1 MKIFIHLNLII
12 MTTFSIVIVPT
23 KRLANGKHRI
33 RIAVAH
39 QAQTRYIATPFI
51 LDSISQLKKGRVV
64 RHENAAQINLCL
76 QRTINEYILILSSI
90 KHANQLT
97 CTQLI
102 HSIQEEERKKYLTF
116 DVIAKEFLSTLQSE
130 SRIKSYKLY
139 KTAISH
145 FNRFLKKEHD
155 IPLEQIRPSH
165 IHQYQNFL
173 EKKELSSTTVR
184 IYLTLIKVILNYAI
198 KMDYIH
204 YKVHPFAACILPSSR
219 IRNLDLT
226 VDELKSLRDVS
237 LKEQNLLIVRDLFML
252 TYYLGG
258 INLKDLLD
266 YHFEENNLILSYIR
280 HKTYRTKH
288 GENEIVFS
296 IQPEAQ
302 QIISKYRTDKGFL
315 KFGPYE
321 SYNKVYSLI
330 YRYLSRI
337 AREAGI
343 TSSISY
349 YSARKSFAQHGYNIG
364 IQIETIEYC
373 IGHSMKS
380 NRPIGNYIRV
390 MRSHA
395 DIAMRR
401 IFDEL
406 L

>member
-1 MKIFIHLNLII
+1 

-165 IHQYQNFL
+165 IHQYQDFL
-173 EKKELSSTTVR
+173 EKRELSSTTVR

-296 IQPEAQ
+296 VQPEAQ

-330 YRYLSRI
+330 YRYLTRI

-390 MRSHA
+390 IRSHA

>member
-1 MKIFIHLNLII
+1 

-23 KRLANGKHRI
+23 KRLVNGKHRI

-173 EKKELSSTTVR
+173 EKRELSSTTVR

-330 YRYLSRI
+330 YRYLTRI

>member
-1 MKIFIHLNLII
+1 

-102 HSIQEEERKKYLTF
+102 YSIQEEERKKYLTF

-173 EKKELSSTTVR
+173 EKRELSSTTVR

-330 YRYLSRI
+330 YRYLTRI

>member
-1 MKIFIHLNLII
+1 

-76 QRTINEYILILSSI
+76 QRTINEYILIFSSI

-173 EKKELSSTTVR
+173 EKRELSSTTVR

-321 SYNKVYSLI
+321 SYNKVYSVI
-330 YRYLSRI
+330 YRYLTRI

>member
-1 MKIFIHLNLII
+1 

-173 EKKELSSTTVR
+173 EKRELSSTTVR

-330 YRYLSRI
+330 YRYLTRI

>member
-1 MKIFIHLNLII
+1 

-64 RHENAAQINLCL
+64 RHENAVQINLCL

-165 IHQYQNFL
+165 IHQYQKFL
-173 EKKELSSTTVR
+173 EKRELSSTTVR

-226 VDELKSLRDVS
+226 VEELKSLRDVS

>member
-1 MKIFIHLNLII
+1 

-165 IHQYQNFL
+165 IHQYQDFL
-173 EKKELSSTTVR
+173 EKRELSSTTVR

-219 IRNLDLT
+219 IRNLDLP

-296 IQPEAQ
+296 VQPEAQ

-330 YRYLSRI
+330 YRYLTRI

>member
-1 MKIFIHLNLII
+1 

-130 SRIKSYKLY
+130 SRIKSCKLY

-165 IHQYQNFL
+165 IHQYQKFL
-173 EKKELSSTTVR
+173 EKRELSSTTVR
-184 IYLTLIKVILNYAI
+184 IYLTLIKVIFNYAI

-330 YRYLSRI
+330 YRYLTRI

>member
-1 MKIFIHLNLII
+1 

-165 IHQYQNFL
+165 IHQYQKFL
-173 EKKELSSTTVR
+173 EKRELSSTTVR

-226 VDELKSLRDVS
+226 VEELKSLRDVS

-296 IQPEAQ
+296 VQPEAQ

-330 YRYLSRI
+330 YRYLTRI

>member
-1 MKIFIHLNLII
+1 

-165 IHQYQNFL
+165 IHQYQDFL
-173 EKKELSSTTVR
+173 EKRELSSTTVR

-330 YRYLSRI
+330 YRYLTRI

-343 TSSISY
+343 TSSMSY

-395 DIAMRR
+395 DIAMR
-401 IFDEL
+401 
-406 L
+406 

>member
-1 MKIFIHLNLII
+1 

-173 EKKELSSTTVR
+173 EKRELSGTTVR

-330 YRYLSRI
+330 YRYLTRI
-337 AREAGI
+337 ARKAGI

>member
-1 MKIFIHLNLII
+1 

-165 IHQYQNFL
+165 IHQYQKFL
-173 EKKELSSTTVR
+173 EKRELSSTTVR

-204 YKVHPFAACILPSSR
+204 YKVHPIAACILPSSR

-226 VDELKSLRDVS
+226 VEELKSLRDVS

>member
-1 MKIFIHLNLII
+1 

-39 QAQTRYIATPFI
+39 QSQTRYIATPFI

-173 EKKELSSTTVR
+173 EKRELSSTTVR

-330 YRYLSRI
+330 YRYLTRI

>member
-1 MKIFIHLNLII
+1 

-51 LDSISQLKKGRVV
+51 LDSIPQLKKGRVV

-173 EKKELSSTTVR
+173 EKRELSSTTVR

-330 YRYLSRI
+330 YRYLTRI

>member
-1 MKIFIHLNLII
+1 

-349 YSARKSFAQHGYNIG
+349 YFARKSFAQHGYNIG

>member
-1 MKIFIHLNLII
+1 

-165 IHQYQNFL
+165 IHQYQDFL
-173 EKKELSSTTVR
+173 EKRELSSTTVR

>member
-1 MKIFIHLNLII
+1 

-76 QRTINEYILILSSI
+76 QRTINVYILILSSI

-173 EKKELSSTTVR
+173 EKRELSSTTVR

-330 YRYLSRI
+330 YRYLTRI

-406 L
+406 F

>member
-1 MKIFIHLNLII
+1 

-288 GENEIVFS
+288 GEIEIVFS

>member
-1 MKIFIHLNLII
+1 

-76 QRTINEYILILSSI
+76 QRIINEYILILSSI

-165 IHQYQNFL
+165 IHQYQDFL
-173 EKKELSSTTVR
+173 EKRELSSTTVR

>member
-1 MKIFIHLNLII
+1 

-165 IHQYQNFL
+165 IHQYQKFL
-173 EKKELSSTTVR
+173 EKRELSSTTVR

-330 YRYLSRI
+330 YRYLTRI

>member
-1 MKIFIHLNLII
+1 

-173 EKKELSSTTVR
+173 EKRELSSTTVR

-401 IFDEL
+401 IFDKL

>member
-1 MKIFIHLNLII
+1 

-165 IHQYQNFL
+165 IHQYQDFL
-173 EKKELSSTTVR
+173 EKRELSSTTVR

-226 VDELKSLRDVS
+226 VEELKSLRDVS

>member
-1 MKIFIHLNLII
+1 

-76 QRTINEYILILSSI
+76 QRTINEYTLILSSI

-165 IHQYQNFL
+165 IHQYQKFL
-173 EKKELSSTTVR
+173 EKRELSSTTVR

-226 VDELKSLRDVS
+226 VEELKSLRDVS

-330 YRYLSRI
+330 YRYLTRI

>member
-1 MKIFIHLNLII
+1 

-39 QAQTRYIATPFI
+39 QSQTRYIATPFI

-64 RHENAAQINLCL
+64 RHENAVQINLCL
-76 QRTINEYILILSSI
+76 QRTMNEYILILSSI

-97 CTQLI
+97 CTELI

-116 DVIAKEFLSTLQSE
+116 DVIAEEFLSALQSE
-130 SRIKSYKLY
+130 GRIKSYKLY
-139 KTAISH
+139 TTAISH
-145 FNRFLKKEHD
+145 FNQFLKKEHG
-155 IPLEQIRPSH
+155 ILLEQIKPSH
-165 IHQYQNFL
+165 IHQYQDSL
-173 EKKELSSTTVR
+173 EKRKLSGTTVR
-184 IYLTLIKVILNYAI
+184 IYLTLIKVIFNYAI
-198 KMDYIH
+198 KMGYVH
-204 YKVHPFAACILPSSR
+204 YKVHPFAACVLPSSR

-226 VDELKSLRDVS
+226 IEELKSLRDVE

-258 INLKDLLD
+258 INLKDLLN

-280 HKTYRTKH
+280 HKTYRTKQ
-288 GENEIVFS
+288 GENKIVFS

-315 KFGPYE
+315 KFGSYE

-337 AREAGI
+337 ACEAGI

-364 IQIETIEYC
+364 VQIETIEYC

>member
-1 MKIFIHLNLII
+1 

-173 EKKELSSTTVR
+173 EKRELSSTTVR

-226 VDELKSLRDVS
+226 VEELKSLRDVS

-330 YRYLSRI
+330 YRYLTRI

>member
-1 MKIFIHLNLII
+1 

-64 RHENAAQINLCL
+64 RHENVAQINLCL

-173 EKKELSSTTVR
+173 EKRELSSTTVR

-330 YRYLSRI
+330 YRYLTRI

-343 TSSISY
+343 TSSMSY

>member
-1 MKIFIHLNLII
+1 

-165 IHQYQNFL
+165 IHQYQDFL
-173 EKKELSSTTVR
+173 EKRELSSTTVR

-237 LKEQNLLIVRDLFML
+237 LKEQNLLIVRDLFLL

-330 YRYLSRI
+330 YRYLTRI

>member
-1 MKIFIHLNLII
+1 

-102 HSIQEEERKKYLTF
+102 HSIQEDERKKYLTF

-165 IHQYQNFL
+165 IHQYQDFL
-173 EKKELSSTTVR
+173 EKRELSSTTVR

-330 YRYLSRI
+330 YRYLTRI

-343 TSSISY
+343 TSSMSY

>member
-1 MKIFIHLNLII
+1 

-130 SRIKSYKLY
+130 SGIKSYKLY

-173 EKKELSSTTVR
+173 EKRELSSTTVR

-330 YRYLSRI
+330 YRYLTRI

>member
-1 MKIFIHLNLII
+1 

-165 IHQYQNFL
+165 IHQYQKFL
-173 EKKELSSTTVR
+173 EKRELSSTTVR

-226 VDELKSLRDVS
+226 VEELKSLRDVS

-288 GENEIVFS
+288 GENEIIFS

-401 IFDEL
+401 IFDKL

>member
-1 MKIFIHLNLII
+1 

-165 IHQYQNFL
+165 IHQYQKFL
-173 EKKELSSTTVR
+173 EKRELSSTTVR

-226 VDELKSLRDVS
+226 VEELKSLRDVS

>member
-1 MKIFIHLNLII
+1 

-130 SRIKSYKLY
+130 SRIESYKLY

-173 EKKELSSTTVR
+173 EKRELSSTTVR

-226 VDELKSLRDVS
+226 VEELKSLRDVS

>member
-1 MKIFIHLNLII
+1 

-173 EKKELSSTTVR
+173 EKRELSSTTVR

-237 LKEQNLLIVRDLFML
+237 LREQNLLIVRDLFML

-330 YRYLSRI
+330 YRYLTRI

-406 L
+406 F

>member
-1 MKIFIHLNLII
+1 

-165 IHQYQNFL
+165 IHQYQKFL
-173 EKKELSSTTVR
+173 EKRKLSSTTVR

-226 VDELKSLRDVS
+226 VEELKSLRDVS

>member
-1 MKIFIHLNLII
+1 

-90 KHANQLT
+90 RHANQLT

-173 EKKELSSTTVR
+173 EKRELSSTTVR

>member
-1 MKIFIHLNLII
+1 

-173 EKKELSSTTVR
+173 EKRELSSTTVR
-184 IYLTLIKVILNYAI
+184 IYLTLIKVILNCAI

-330 YRYLSRI
+330 YRYLTRI

>member
-1 MKIFIHLNLII
+1 

-173 EKKELSSTTVR
+173 EKRELSSTTVR
-184 IYLTLIKVILNYAI
+184 IYFTLIKVILNYAI

-330 YRYLSRI
+330 YRYLTRI

>member
-1 MKIFIHLNLII
+1 

-173 EKKELSSTTVR
+173 EKRELSSTTVR

-330 YRYLSRI
+330 YRYLTRI

-343 TSSISY
+343 TSSMSY

>member
-1 MKIFIHLNLII
+1 

-165 IHQYQNFL
+165 IHQYQDFL
-173 EKKELSSTTVR
+173 EKRELPSTTVR